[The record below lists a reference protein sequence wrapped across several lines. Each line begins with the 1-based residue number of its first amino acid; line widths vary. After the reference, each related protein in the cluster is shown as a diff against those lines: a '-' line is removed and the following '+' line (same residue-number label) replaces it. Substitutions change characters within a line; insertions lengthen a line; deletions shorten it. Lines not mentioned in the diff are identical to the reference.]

1 MGFYS
6 TRSPETGAYV
16 AGKRTEEGTPVYEA
30 ASGALGMQKQA
41 AIQNLEKN
49 YATTIENAY
58 ASYLANQRGI
68 ETSAMGQGYKQ
79 AYLEAQDKALQQNIA
94 QAGLSFAE
102 NKAAINQN
110 IAEAQSSLQKQYETE
125 VGYIDRV
132 RDTMNNYLTY
142 VKSLRGKVKSTDKT
156 TSDEIRAL
164 TTEEE
169 AMTASDLYERLYN
182 LSPKNLYDPEM
193 GQGLS
198 YYEWIGN
205 QLKDTES
212 DTAWRDWLFYSGG
225 YQDFINAVKQRGKT
239 DVYKQYEKSQEE
251 KEQEKSY
258 EESLNSEVRTG
269 TKPPTVGYGG
279 GYELAKYGAEVKST
293 DGKAYTVT
301 SRNILDYGTITQ
313 SVNRLKGSYSQWSK
327 VKELEN
333 LKAGDVVTFT
343 NKQGTHQYTYMY
355 IGDNKYIAV
364 KAK

>member
-30 ASGALGMQKQA
+30 ASGVLNAQKQA
-41 AIQNLEKN
+41 AIQNLQKN

-102 NKAAINQN
+102 NKATINQN

-142 VKSLRGKVKSTDKT
+142 VKSLRGKAKPTDEA

-164 TTEEE
+164 TAEEE
-169 AMTASDLYERLYN
+169 KMTAADLYERLYN
-182 LSPKNLYDPEM
+182 LSPKDLYDPSM

-198 YYEWIGN
+198 YYEWIGS

-212 DTAWRDWLFYSGG
+212 DAAWRDWLFYSGG
-225 YQDFINAVKQRGKT
+225 YQDFVNAVKQRGKT
-239 DVYKQYEKSQEE
+239 EVYKQYEKSQEE
-251 KEQEKSY
+251 KEEQKSY
-258 EESLNSEVRTG
+258 EENLKSTVRTG

-293 DGKAYTVT
+293 DGKDYTVT
-301 SRNILDYGTITQ
+301 SKNVLDLGTVTQ
-313 SVNRLKGSYSQWSK
+313 TVNRLRGSYSQWSK
-327 VKELEN
+327 VKELED
-333 LKAGDVVTFT
+333 LQVGDVVTFT
-343 NKQGTHQYTYMY
+343 NQRGTSQYAYMY
-355 IGDNKYIAV
+355 VGNGKYVAV